1 MSQSMDIQQRT
12 IRRQVEA
19 EGVGLHSGQPV
30 RLTLSPAG
38 ADTGVLFRAPDGTL
52 IPATIDSVVDGHF
65 ATTIGAFGVK
75 VRTIEHLM
83 AATAAMGI
91 DNVVVDVS
99 ANELPAMDGSSR
111 PFVELLASAGRVS
124 LPATQ
129 RPLVIEEPVRVEE
142 GTRWIQVLPA
152 ESYRI
157 SYTLDHDHPAIG
169 LQAASYVVTEEVF
182 AEQIA
187 PARTY
192 GFLRDMG
199 AMRKNGLALGGSLD
213 NAVVV
218 GKRNV
223 LNDTL
228 RFPDEFVRHKILDLI
243 GDVAL
248 LGRPLVGHVI
258 ARNGGHALNHQLLT
272 AILAARGS
280 ERRRTRSRLTATVGA
295 L

>member
-1 MSQSMDIQQRT
+1 MDTQQRT

-19 EGVGLHSGQPV
+19 EGVGLHSGTSV
-30 RLTLSPAG
+30 RLTLSPAA
-38 ADTGVLFRAPDGTL
+38 ADTGVIFRAPDGTL
-52 IPATIDSVVDGHF
+52 IPAVIDRVVDGHF
-65 ATTIGAFGVK
+65 ATTIGAYGVK

-83 AATAAMGI
+83 AATAAMCI
-91 DNVVVDVS
+91 DNLLVDVS
-99 ANELPAMDGSSR
+99 GNELPAMDGSSR

-124 LPATQ
+124 LPATR
-129 RPLVIEEPVRVEE
+129 RPLVVEEAVRVDE

-152 ESYRI
+152 ESFRI

-169 LQAASYVVTEEVF
+169 LQVASFVVTEDVF

-199 AMRKNGLALGGSLD
+199 VMRKNGLALGGSLD

-218 GKRNV
+218 GKRSV

-228 RFPDEFVRHKILDLI
+228 RYPDEFVRHKILDLI
-243 GDVAL
+243 GDLAL

-272 AILAARGS
+272 AILESRAS
-280 ERRRTRSRLTATVGA
+280 ERRRSRSRLTASVAA

>member
-1 MSQSMDIQQRT
+1 MDLQQRT
-12 IRRQVEA
+12 IRRQVTT
-19 EGVGLHSGQPV
+19 EGVGLHSGEVV

-52 IPATIDSVVDGHF
+52 IPALSDRVVDSHF

-83 AATAAMGI
+83 AAIAAMGI
-91 DNVVVDVS
+91 DNILVDVS
-99 ANELPAMDGSSR
+99 GGELPAMDGSSR
-111 PFVELLASAGRVS
+111 PFVELLASAGHAS
-124 LPATQ
+124 LPARR
-129 RPLVIEEPVRVEE
+129 RPLVIEEPIRVEE

-152 ESYRI
+152 ESFRI

-169 LQAASYVVTEEVF
+169 LQTASFVITEEVF

-192 GFLRDMG
+192 GFLRDVG
-199 AMRKNGLALGGSLD
+199 VMRKNGLGLGGSLD

-228 RFPDEFVRHKILDLI
+228 RFSDEFVRHKILDLI
-243 GDVAL
+243 GDLLL

-258 ARNGGHALNHQLLT
+258 ARNGGHSLNHQLVV
-272 AILAARGS
+272 AIEQARSS
-280 ERRRTRSRLTATVGA
+280 ERRRSRSRPSASVVA